1 MRSCASTAQEVRKV
15 MTVTFLREN
24 EVVPLLPGEELCINY
39 SGGKKGK
46 HNWLYISCYLGPD
59 QV

>member
-1 MRSCASTAQEVRKV
+1 